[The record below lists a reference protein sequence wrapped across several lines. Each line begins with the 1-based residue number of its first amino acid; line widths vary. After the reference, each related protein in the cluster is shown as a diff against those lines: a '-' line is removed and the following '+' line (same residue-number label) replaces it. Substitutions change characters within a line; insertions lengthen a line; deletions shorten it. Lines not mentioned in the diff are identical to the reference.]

1 MKEIA
6 GLLKVA
12 EKEESLLEAMW
23 EKGLYKAWRKQGQ
36 KTERSFFFHI
46 YCMDVTKL
54 LSKWGIDKFF

>member
-1 MKEIA
+1 MRRKVKEIA

-36 KTERSFFFHI
+36 KTERSFFFRI
-46 YCMDVTKL
+46 YCIDVTKL
-54 LSKWGIDKFF
+54 LSK